1 MHTRSEGELKDHHLK
16 VNEISDV
23 VAGAMRCI
31 CDPAIEGR
39 SMACVQG
46 SVGTPG
52 QLNFDLC
59 DDIGDFNG
67 GLVLHDKVDDIFMPS
82 RTNLSEDANCKVQ

>member
-1 MHTRSEGELKDHHLK
+1 
-16 VNEISDV
+16 
-23 VAGAMRCI
+23 
-31 CDPAIEGR
+31 
-39 SMACVQG
+39 MACVQG

-67 GLVLHDKVDDIFMPS
+67 GLVLHDKVDDIFLPS